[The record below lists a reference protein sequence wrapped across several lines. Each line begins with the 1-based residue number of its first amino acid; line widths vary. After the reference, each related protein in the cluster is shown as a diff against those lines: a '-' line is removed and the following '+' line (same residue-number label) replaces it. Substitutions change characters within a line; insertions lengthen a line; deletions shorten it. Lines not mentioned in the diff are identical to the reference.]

1 MKILLAI
8 DTSAASR
15 VALDQVAA
23 RPWPPNSQVRV
34 LNVMEIAEP
43 FALTPVVEEMN
54 TRAHKLVDEA
64 AKRLRSSGVQSHGS
78 LEVETK
84 VGQGDPKTVILDHA
98 TELLD
103 ADLIVMGAHG
113 SSAIERF
120 LVGSVS
126 RSVLR
131 HAHCSVELVRPSPA
145 PAGAALKVLLAV
157 DGSAGSREA
166 VELVAARPWPAGSEF
181 RVLSVV
187 DLDMSAL
194 QVAFEIPGLDAA
206 HLEAQ
211 RAAAMQRTEDA
222 IDSARSILEA
232 AGFKTSPSISVL
244 VASPKEVILEEAAA
258 WPADLIVL
266 GSHGHDRLD
275 RFLLGSTSEAVATH
289 AACSVAV
296 MRGRR
301 PAA

>member
-8 DTSAASR
+8 DSSAASG
-15 VALDQVAA
+15 VAIDQVAS
-23 RPWPPNSQVRV
+23 RPWPANSQVRV

-43 FALTPVVEEMN
+43 FALAPILDEVSA
-54 TRAHKLVDEA
+54 RAHRLVEDA
-64 AKRLRSSGVQSHGS
+64 AKRLRACG
-78 LEVETK
+78 LETDVK

-98 TELLD
+98 VELLD

-120 LVGSVS
+120 LMGSVS

-131 HAHCSVELVRPSPA
+131 HAHCSVELVRPSPV

-157 DGSAGSREA
+157 DGSAGSHEA
-166 VELVAARPWPAGSEF
+166 AALVAALPWPSGSEF
-181 RVLSVV
+181 RVLSAV
-187 DLDMSAL
+187 DLDLTAL

-222 IDSARSILEA
+222 IDAARSVLEA
-232 AGFKTSPSISVL
+232 AGLKTSPSISVL
-244 VASPKEVILEEAAA
+244 VASPKEIILEEAAT
-258 WPADLIVL
+258 WSADLIVL
-266 GSHGHDRLD
+266 GSHGHGGLD

-296 MRGRR
+296 MRARR

>member
-8 DTSAASR
+8 DSSAASR
-15 VALDQVAA
+15 VALDQVAS
-23 RPWPPNSQVRV
+23 RPWPANSQVRV
-34 LNVMEIAEP
+34 LHVVEIAEP
-43 FALTPVVEEMN
+43 FALAPILDEVSA
-54 TRAHKLVDEA
+54 RAHRLVEDA
-64 AKRLRSSGVQSHGS
+64 ATRLRSRG
-78 LEVETK
+78 LEADVK

-120 LVGSVS
+120 LMGSVS

-166 VELVAARPWPAGSEF
+166 VALVAARPWPSGSEF

-222 IDSARSILEA
+222 IDSARGVLEA
-232 AGFKTSPSISVL
+232 AGLKTSPSISVL
-244 VASPKEVILEEAAA
+244 VASPKEVILEEAVA